1 MSNDSMSSNRNFQFV
16 SDKEAKTLVF
26 LEGGVTPNL
35 ILSIA
40 VLFLNGWGMPFGVV
54 PQTYGVIFDP
64 ATGEPVDGRWV
75 SRPILNKS
83 ADLLHAGLGF
93 EGTGRQLLYASRTR
107 SIQKYLA
114 YACEVINTCRS
125 TQEIAKQVEVCVN
138 TVIDTALTGGG
149 MTEAPTAW
157 DLALKIGKRE
167 KHSRIPTRSSLTGDA
182 RNWFDNPVKGGVRLL
197 PAKKIGKALGKCLK

>member
-1 MSNDSMSSNRNFQFV
+1 MNKDSMNNRNFKFV

-40 VLFLNGWGMPFGVV
+40 VLFLNGWGAPFGVV
-54 PQTYGVIFDP
+54 PGTYGVIFDP
-64 ATGEPVDGRWV
+64 ATGEPVDGRFV
-75 SRPILNKS
+75 SRPIINKS

-93 EGTGRQLLYASRTR
+93 EGLGQQLLYASLTR

-114 YACEVINTCRS
+114 YACEAINVCRS
-125 TQEIAKQVEVCVN
+125 TQEIAEKVEVCVN

-149 MTEAPTAW
+149 MSEAPTAW
-157 DLALKIGKRE
+157 DLALAVGTRE

-182 RNWFDNPVKGGVRLL
+182 RNWFDITPSKGVVKRL
-197 PAKKIGKALGKCLK
+197 PGKKLGKALGKCLK